1 MKQRVLEILFAIIKR
16 NIDLD
21 ATPESNLKTDLNMD
35 SLDLVEFGIN
45 VEMEFNGISIPDGD
59 LAMFHDMTV
68 DQIADYLMNLLPEG
82 TK

>member
-1 MKQRVLEILFAIIKR
+1 MKKRVLEILFEIIKR

-45 VEMEFNGISIPDGD
+45 VEKEFNGILIPDGD